1 MTPWATGN
9 GWELY
14 KGDSMSVLDAMRCA
28 GREVS
33 AVITDPPYSS
43 GGMVRGDRMS
53 SARKK
58 YANSDSATADQL
70 VGFTGDNRDQRSYL
84 TWCALWLSIC
94 LDIAEQGAPVVAFTD
109 WRQLPTTTDALQ
121 SGGWVWRGIVPWAKP
136 TARPQMGRFAGGAEF
151 FAWGTNGPSLDLE
164 EVGCLPGWYVA
175 PVPRADVREHI
186 TQKPV
191 ELMQHVVKICRMGGT
206 VLDPFCGS
214 GTTGVAALLEGRSF
228 IGIERE
234 EAHLETSAR
243 RLTDAAAGV
252 PERDARRGTQ
262 AGLFSKSA
270 PVRLVS
276 ETA

>member
-1 MTPWATGN
+1 MTPWASGN

-14 KGDSMSVLDAMRCA
+14 QGDSIAVLDAIRIT
-28 GREVS
+28 GRQVS

-53 SARKK
+53 SVRKK
-58 YANSDSATADQL
+58 YASSDSATADQL
-70 VGFTGDNRDQRSYL
+70 IGFTGDNRDQRSYL
-84 TWCALWLSIC
+84 TWCSLWLSIC
-94 LDIAEQGAPVVAFTD
+94 LDISEQGAPVVAFTD

-121 SGGWVWRGIVPWAKP
+121 AGGWVWRGLVPWAKP
-136 TARPQMGRFAGGAEF
+136 TARPQMGRFASGAEF

-175 PVPRADVREHI
+175 PVPRADMREHI

-191 ELMQHVVKICRMGGT
+191 ELMQHVVKICRPGGV

-214 GTTGVAALLEGRSF
+214 GTTGVAALLEGRTF

-234 EAHLETSAR
+234 ETHLETSAR
-243 RLTDAAAGV
+243 RLADASAGV
-252 PERDARRGTQ
+252 PERDARRGAQ
-262 AGLFSKSA
+262 AGLFSGA
-270 PVRLVS
+270 
-276 ETA
+276 TT